1 MCKWNF
7 VCYIILFFIF
17 LGYDVIILFLIVF
30 KDWYCDLGFC
40 GSFILFIGVV
50 IVVFECFLL
59 VFMWMFLFDECKNS
73 YLKMKSIKIMKRIKI
88 M

>member
-1 MCKWNF
+1 MYMKFCMLYNI
-7 VCYIILFFIF
+7 VFIF

-59 VFMWMFLFDECKNS
+59 VVMWMFLFDECK
-73 YLKMKSIKIMKRIKI
+73 RIKI
-88 M
+88 IISKLY